1 MPSFELGPGVSSL
14 SVMGQPRWGSC
25 LTPSCG
31 CHGLR
36 HQCAALGRRRYLEI
50 LSCGKRE
57 EAKDKTT
64 KILLEF

>member
-1 MPSFELGPGVSSL
+1 MPSFELGLGVSSL
-14 SVMGQPRWGSC
+14 SVMGQPRWSSC

-31 CHGLR
+31 RHGLR
-36 HQCAALGRRRYLEI
+36 HQCAALGSRYLEI

-57 EAKDKTT
+57 EAKDKTI